1 MREERRRER
10 RNLVKQPCRTRAT
23 NTLSNLVVVSLL
35 RSRRTAVV
43 VVVAAAATAA
53 AAVAVVVVHA
63 RRDSA
68 LRTHALAA

>member
-53 AAVAVVVVHA
+53 AAVVVVHA